1 MRLPAFL
8 SDQSKRRWLLPAVS
22 VLVGI
27 LEVRSWHPMQQEQLG
42 VTLGLWVVTVGVW
55 MAGSIRPHWAL
66 TLGLGACSVA
76 LSAMSQGPTAVF
88 AMFGTL
94 IQTGIR
100 LPPRRGLPIA
110 AAAVLGFETVHLL
123 RTHIDPLDAA
133 LSLLGWCALYAA
145 GAAYQQLREEQARTQ
160 ATLEQLRLSRA
171 AQLESAKVEERARLA
186 REIHDVLAHTLSALA
201 VQLES
206 GRMLLEQRPGDP
218 AGLRAVE
225 RAHRLAHDGLV
236 EARRAVGALRGG
248 TLPGPDAL
256 QALADDFEQ
265 DTGVRCR
272 VEVEGE
278 PAQLSHEARLAVY
291 RTAQEALANVR
302 KHASATSVTLRLRW
316 SPDGAELTV
325 DDEGQPKPWGVKGG
339 YGLLG
344 IRERAEL
351 LGGRLEA
358 GPVEHGFRVRLWV
371 PS

>member
-8 SDQSKRRWLLPAVS
+8 SDQSKRRWLLLPVA
-22 VLVGI
+22 VLVGF
-27 LEVRSWHPMQQEQLG
+27 LEVRSWHPIEQGRLA
-42 VTLGLWVVTVGVW
+42 VTLGLWAVAAGVW
-55 MAGSIRPHWAL
+55 VAGSIRPHWPLA
-66 TLGLGACSVA
+66 TGLGACSVA
-76 LSAMSQGPTAVF
+76 LAAFSQGPTAVF

-94 IQTGIR
+94 IQAGVR

-110 AAAVLGFETVHLL
+110 AGAIVGFETVHVVQG
-123 RTHIDPLDAA
+123 RSDPLDVA
-133 LSLLGWCALYAA
+133 LNLVGWTALYAA
-145 GAAYQQLREEQARTQ
+145 GLAYQQLRDEQARTRE
-160 ATLEQLRLSRA
+160 ALEQLRLSRA

-206 GRMLLEQRPGDP
+206 GRLLLEQRPGDP
-218 AGLRAVE
+218 AGLDAVE

-248 TLPGPDAL
+248 ALPGPDAL
-256 QALADDFEQ
+256 QSLAADFQ
-265 DTGVRCR
+265 DDTGVPCR
-272 VEVEGE
+272 AEVVGE
-278 PAQLSHEARLAVY
+278 PAELSYEARLAVY

-302 KHASATSVTLRLRW
+302 KHASARSVTLRLRW
-316 SPDGAELTV
+316 KPDCAELTV
-325 DDEGQPKPWGVKGG
+325 ENEGEPKAWSVKSG

-371 PS
+371 PT

>member
-76 LSAMSQGPTAVF
+76 LSALSQGPTAVF

-145 GAAYQQLREEQARTQ
+145 GVAYQQLREEQARTQ

-206 GRMLLEQRPGDP
+206 GRMLLEQRPSDP

-248 TLPGPDAL
+248 MLPGPDAL

-325 DDEGQPKPWGVKGG
+325 DDEGKPKPWGVKGG

>member
-76 LSAMSQGPTAVF
+76 LTALSQGPTAVF
-88 AMFGTL
+88 AIVGTL

-145 GAAYQQLREEQARTQ
+145 GVAYQQLREEQARTQ

-206 GRMLLEQRPGDP
+206 GRMLLEQHPGDP

-248 TLPGPDAL
+248 MLPGPDAL

-278 PAQLSHEARLAVY
+278 PAQLTHEARLAVY

-325 DDEGQPKPWGVKGG
+325 DDEGQPKPWAVKGG

-358 GPVEHGFRVRLWV
+358 LPVEHGFRVRLWV

>member
-1 MRLPAFL
+1 MRAFL

-42 VTLGLWVVTVGVW
+42 VTLGVW

-76 LSAMSQGPTAVF
+76 LSALSQGPTAVF

-186 REIHDVLAHTLSALA
+186 REIHDVLAHTLAALA

-225 RAHRLAHDGLV
+225 RAHRLA
-236 EARRAVGALRGG
+236 
-248 TLPGPDAL
+248 
-256 QALADDFEQ
+256 
-265 DTGVRCR
+265 
-272 VEVEGE
+272 
-278 PAQLSHEARLAVY
+278 
-291 RTAQEALANVR
+291 
-302 KHASATSVTLRLRW
+302 
-316 SPDGAELTV
+316 
-325 DDEGQPKPWGVKGG
+325 
-339 YGLLG
+339 
-344 IRERAEL
+344 
-351 LGGRLEA
+351 
-358 GPVEHGFRVRLWV
+358 
-371 PS
+371 

>member
-76 LSAMSQGPTAVF
+76 LSALSQGPTAVF

-145 GAAYQQLREEQARTQ
+145 GVAYQQLREEQARTQ

-171 AQLESAKVEERARLA
+171 AQLES
-186 REIHDVLAHTLSALA
+186 
-201 VQLES
+201 
-206 GRMLLEQRPGDP
+206 GRMLLEQHPGDP

-248 TLPGPDAL
+248 MLPGPDAL

-278 PAQLSHEARLAVY
+278 PAQLTHEARLAVY

-302 KHASATSVTLRLRW
+302 KHASAT
-316 SPDGAELTV
+316 
-325 DDEGQPKPWGVKGG
+325 
-339 YGLLG
+339 
-344 IRERAEL
+344 
-351 LGGRLEA
+351 
-358 GPVEHGFRVRLWV
+358 
-371 PS
+371 